1 MSEKA
6 LPVARSITSPTT
18 VFNFHFDWLR
28 HFQGFPLNCFYL
40 NKICEGKKYFGL
52 SSIFHIVSM
61 IYLNLVYFRAT
72 QVPFI
77 DHFTLQTAISFKNS
91 SKNLEKIRQNS
102 DQRKLKALFI
112 MKNSTTICSSDK
124 IQTKEIDWYL
134 RSYCCIFSSLFFD
147 WKFCL

>member
-40 NKICEGKKYFGL
+40 NKICECKKYFEL
-52 SSIFHIVSM
+52 SSNFHIAS
-61 IYLNLVYFRAT
+61 IFYLSLVHFSAA

-77 DHFTLQTAISFKNS
+77 DHFTLWTAISFKNS
-91 SKNLEKIRQNS
+91 SKNLGKIRQNS
-102 DQRKLKALFI
+102 D
-112 MKNSTTICSSDK
+112 
-124 IQTKEIDWYL
+124 
-134 RSYCCIFSSLFFD
+134 
-147 WKFCL
+147 